1 MPDVEAN
8 GLTLE
13 YESMGDAGH
22 PAIVLVMGLG
32 AQMILWPDPL
42 CAAIADAGF
51 RVIRFDNRDCG
62 RSTVLDS
69 LGMPNV
75 ALSALRYYLHM
86 PVRAPYGLDDMARD
100 TVALM
105 DVLRIERAHLVG
117 SSMGGM
123 IAQHVAVRHPQR
135 VASLISIS
143 STTGSRS
150 LPGPTPRAR
159 RALLQPPAAPGDI
172 EGAVR
177 RMMTVLTEIGSRTH
191 PAGRAWLRALCE
203 RHVARGN
210 HPAGAVRQLT
220 AIVADGD
227 RTSRLRSIR
236 APALV
241 LHGDEDP
248 LLKPACGIATADAI
262 RAGGG
267 EATLE
272 IVRGMGHDL
281 PLPLV
286 PQIAESIVRHC
297 SRND

>member
-51 RVIRFDNRDCG
+51 HVIRFDNRDCG

>member
-51 RVIRFDNRDCG
+51 HVIRFDNRDCG

-86 PVRAPYGLDDMARD
+86 PVRAPYGVDDMARD